1 MVLWFNTL
9 NIAWLLYFNVIFQMK
24 MNVHSIIFQTI
35 NPTMLY
41 IDLGYHT
48 KIQYSTYVHIDRLKI
63 CIE

>member
-35 NPTMLY
+35 CDIKLENIACQIGLKKFSTQCMY
-41 IDLGYHT
+41 IL
-48 KIQYSTYVHIDRLKI
+48 IV
-63 CIE
+63 

>member
-24 MNVHSIIFQTI
+24 MNSHSIIFQT
-35 NPTMLY
+35 